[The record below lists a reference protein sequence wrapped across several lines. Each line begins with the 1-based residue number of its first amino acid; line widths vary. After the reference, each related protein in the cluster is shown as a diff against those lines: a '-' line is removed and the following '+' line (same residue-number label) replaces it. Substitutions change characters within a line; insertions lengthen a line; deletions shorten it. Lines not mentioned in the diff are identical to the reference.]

1 MSDITKI
8 SKNFGKIKSVFNNLL
23 SEGMIE
29 KNESKKGLFKE
40 YLKAIKE
47 NEILKTQFLVYTN
60 IENKVE
66 NDAAKATQFV
76 KENIDLFS
84 KFTKKQILESNSKLV
99 QKIVFEFEADDDR
112 AELYENIS
120 NLIFT
125 PRTANSIESIVES
138 TSKVVDYILNN
149 KSKAIV
155 EAIELPNSMLSTMMV
170 DKYNEK
176 YASLDESEKQ
186 VLKVLIESTDE
197 EKKEVYSTTL
207 RECIDL
213 INEKL
218 DTTDLDAKDKLL
230 RVKDKLLNDKQEI
243 NEDFFKNI
251 SKLVELK
258 NNLI

>member
-1 MSDITKI
+1 MFSPAVTNGRAMIICSI
-8 SKNFGKIKSVFNNLL
+8 SF
-23 SEGMIE
+23 
-29 KNESKKGLFKE
+29 
-40 YLKAIKE
+40 
-47 NEILKTQFLVYTN
+47 
-60 IENKVE
+60 
-66 NDAAKATQFV
+66 
-76 KENIDLFS
+76 
-84 KFTKKQILESNSKLV
+84 
-99 QKIVFEFEADDDR
+99 R
-112 AELYENIS
+112 
-120 NLIFT
+120 
-125 PRTANSIESIVES
+125 
-138 TSKVVDYILNN
+138 NN

-197 EKKEVYSTTL
+197 EKKEVYSSTL

>member
-1 MSDITKI
+1 
-8 SKNFGKIKSVFNNLL
+8 
-23 SEGMIE
+23 
-29 KNESKKGLFKE
+29 
-40 YLKAIKE
+40 
-47 NEILKTQFLVYTN
+47 LVYTN

-76 KENIDLFS
+76 KENIELFS

-99 QKIVFEFEADDDR
+99 QKIVFEFEADDER

-120 NLIFT
+120 TLIFT
-125 PRTANSIESIVES
+125 PRTPNSIDTIVEA
-138 TSKVVDYILNN
+138 TSKVVEYILDH
-149 KSKAIV
+149 KPKV
-155 EAIELPNSMLSTMMV
+155 VTEAIELPNSMLSTMMV

-186 VLKVLIESTDE
+186 VLKVLIDSTDE
-197 EKKEVYSTTL
+197 EKKEVYSATL

-218 DTTDLDAKDKLL
+218 DTNDLDAKDKLL

-251 SKLVELK
+251 SKLVELR
-258 NNLI
+258 NNLN